1 METNNIKKEYIV
13 VRHLR
18 NEVLE
23 VFIANEDISFTM
35 EITPHQMLS
44 LGIDCIKA
52 ASIEMRDEERRQ
64 HNEGVS
70 SEIN

>member
-1 METNNIKKEYIV
+1 METSNNKKEYII

-23 VFIANEDISFTM
+23 VFIAKEETSFTM
-35 EITPHQMLS
+35 EMTPHQMLS

-52 ASIEMRDEERRQ
+52 ASIEMRDEEREQ
-64 HNEGVS
+64 HNEKGF
-70 SEIN
+70 SESN